1 VYTFGDR
8 SADVAFVPGA
18 SGVTVTITFDAESA
32 HPEEAQREGWQA
44 ILDNFARHV
53 VARHRAH

>member
-1 VYTFGDR
+1 
-8 SADVAFVPGA
+8 VAFVPGA